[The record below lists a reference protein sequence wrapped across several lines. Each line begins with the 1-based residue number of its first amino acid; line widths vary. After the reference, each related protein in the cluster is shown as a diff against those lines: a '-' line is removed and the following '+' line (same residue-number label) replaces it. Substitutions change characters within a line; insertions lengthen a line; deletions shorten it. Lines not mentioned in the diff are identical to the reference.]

1 MAKFNLISDVP
12 NIVYHVKLMS
22 EYFGIRHYIGVNFIY
37 YPFCEISVFD
47 KLDLY
52 SKCKSEEYEV
62 WHHFFRCI
70 LCTPNFTVISVGI
83 KEWRQ
88 SHITG
93 YEVEDGNVLAGKLLI
108 AGELPGIG

>member
-62 WHHFFRCI
+62 RHHFFRCI
-70 LCTPNFTVISVGI
+70 LCTPNFTVIVLSLLHATAIELLLSCILNYFFVLRNLGHGI
-83 KEWRQ
+83 
-88 SHITG
+88 T
-93 YEVEDGNVLAGKLLI
+93 
-108 AGELPGIG
+108 